1 VRQAGRFASAMQAC
15 PIALQRRP
23 FDTGVMSELT
33 LRQIEVIRAVMMAGT
48 IQGAAKLLH
57 VSPPG
62 ISRLVRHTE
71 ESLGVRL
78 FQRKAGLFVPS
89 SEAHSIFEI
98 VHQVYRQVENLNAA
112 VSSLQKG
119 EDVRLSF
126 ASAPSIG
133 QFVAARTLR
142 RVRQR
147 FPDLFIDLNILKIEE
162 TLDFLLLERGEF
174 VLMSSA
180 IDNAALVNRPLAK
193 GRILAIVP
201 DGHPLALKEAISVHD
216 LVKERLIGVDL
227 TDPYGATLAQP
238 FRDAGIEPRYNI
250 RGRFAQTVVS
260 LVRHGLG
267 VAVIDEFSVAE
278 VFFSGFV
285 RRPLVEA
292 ASITA
297 YVVSKQGRQMSSFA
311 DYTIAAFKAEFDET
325 TARANWDAIGEL
337 RTGPE

>member
-1 VRQAGRFASAMQAC
+1 
-15 PIALQRRP
+15 
-23 FDTGVMSELT
+23 MSELT

-48 IQGAAKLLH
+48 IQGAAKLLR

-62 ISRLVRHTE
+62 ISRLVKHME

-89 SEAHSIFEI
+89 NEAHAIFEI
-98 VHQVYRQVENLNAA
+98 MHQVYRQVENLNVA

-119 EDVRLSF
+119 KDVRLSF

-142 RVRQR
+142 RVQQR

-180 IDNAALVNRPLAK
+180 IDNAALVSRPLAT

-201 DGHPLALKEAISVHD
+201 QGHPLAMKEAISVHE

-227 TDPYGATLAQP
+227 TDPYGATLARP

-285 RRPLVEA
+285 RRPLVEP

-311 DYTIAAFKAEFDET
+311 DYAIAAFRTEFDET
-325 TARANWDAIGEL
+325 TSRTNWDPIGHDQQ
-337 RTGPE
+337 RPR